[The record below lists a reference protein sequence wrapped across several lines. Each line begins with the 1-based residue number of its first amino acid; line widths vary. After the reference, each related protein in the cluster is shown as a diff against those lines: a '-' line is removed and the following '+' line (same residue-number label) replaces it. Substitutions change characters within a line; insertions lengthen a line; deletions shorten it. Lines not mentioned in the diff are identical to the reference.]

1 MTEFPRGIRR
11 KNAHY
16 ICRFDD
22 TNFWGNSAKKCFSC
36 YLKTSQWIHFLKKC
50 YFSCILFSRISAKIS
65 FFSTNIVR
73 WCACSV
79 CEQWRKWNGV
89 LFKVVLPA
97 HKDPCS
103 CTCPFC
109 DSDCCSIERISP
121 RYMME
126 HLLCPPSRQF
136 ALSSV
141 SLYSWDCIYNRFTIS
156 SAALDQP
163 TLSCTTYLSR
173 SVIRCNHQNCFS
185 KRQGSL
191 FTCPKN
197 DMFSEQGLVE

>member
-1 MTEFPRGIRR
+1 MLCTYVVFMTLFCGGLRRKNALEIYIYVVFMTEFSRGIRR
-11 KNAHY
+11 NNAHY

-36 YLKTSQWIHFLKKC
+36 CLKIMLFFLYSFFA
-50 YFSCILFSRISAKIS
+50 YFGKNF

-89 LFKVVLPA
+89 LFKVVLPS

-156 SAALDQP
+156 LFCCFGSANP
-163 TLSCTTYLSR
+163 
-173 SVIRCNHQNCFS
+173 
-185 KRQGSL
+185 
-191 FTCPKN
+191 
-197 DMFSEQGLVE
+197 

>member
-1 MTEFPRGIRR
+1 MDPLFEKMLFKIPVFFFRVFRR
-11 KNAHY
+11 K
-16 ICRFDD
+16 
-22 TNFWGNSAKKCFSC
+22 
-36 YLKTSQWIHFLKKC
+36 LV
-50 YFSCILFSRISAKIS
+50 

-89 LFKVVLPA
+89 LFKVVLPS

-103 CTCPFC
+103 CTCPFS

-121 RYMME
+121 RYTME

-141 SLYSWDCIYNRFTIS
+141 SLYSWDCTYNRFTIS
-156 SAALDQP
+156 LFCCFGSANPYLHHIFVS
-163 TLSCTTYLSR
+163 SC
-173 SVIRCNHQNCFS
+173 H
-185 KRQGSL
+185 
-191 FTCPKN
+191 
-197 DMFSEQGLVE
+197 